1 MSRHRASSSLGDG
14 INDAIAGGQQT
25 NADAF
30 IETLVYQDLAAERCP
45 EDLWVGEH
53 RKDDV
58 IQGLTHR
65 RVDNPK
71 GR

>member
-1 MSRHRASSSLGDG
+1 
-14 INDAIAGGQQT
+14 
-25 NADAF
+25 
-30 IETLVYQDLAAERCP
+30 VYQELAAERCP
-45 EDLWVGEH
+45 EDLGVGEH